1 MLQLMCSTVV
11 CLTQY
16 LGLGTLLYQSQNEL
30 ILTTKTQTY
39 YCIKYTSLYNCSPF
53 KAYSNKDY

>member
-1 MLQLMCSTVV
+1 MCSTVV